1 MNAGEIVSLAGFLLT
16 DQEWQDDDLR
26 RALLEALAEGASAA
40 ADHDSYESYELV
52 LEAHRS

>member
-26 RALLEALAEGASAA
+26 RALLEALTEGASAA
-40 ADHDSYESYELV
+40 ADQDSYESYELFV
-52 LEAHRS
+52 DAA